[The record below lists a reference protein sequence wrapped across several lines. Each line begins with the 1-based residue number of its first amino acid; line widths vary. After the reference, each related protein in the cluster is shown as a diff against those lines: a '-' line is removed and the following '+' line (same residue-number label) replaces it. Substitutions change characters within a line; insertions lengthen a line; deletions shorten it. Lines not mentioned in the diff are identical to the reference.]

1 MEGLSKL
8 LADYGRFP
16 VLPPQQQLHLARE
29 VRLWLDWEGPE
40 PVPAAI
46 KRRGIRAKQRLIET
60 NLRLVVMVAK
70 RFKSLVKSDDVFQDL
85 IQVGTIGLSR
95 AVEKFDP
102 SRGYAFSTYA
112 HAWIRQAVGRVAST
126 YLQPVYV
133 PDGAQRRYKELCR
146 MVEDFQTRYGVRP
159 TIEEL
164 QRLSGLSQQQVE
176 DSLVIG
182 RVKTIASLNQ
192 MQVNFDSELAL
203 LDSITDPDEI
213 LPDEYIEI
221 AERDE
226 LTQTLLGVVDASD
239 RELLEQIYIHSKSQI
254 SIAAE
259 MGVSRASVV
268 YRCSNAL
275 RKAREASELLTAWGA
290 VAA

>member
-46 KRRGIRAKQRLIET
+46 KRRGIRAKQRLVET
-60 NLRLVVMVAK
+60 NLRFVVTVAK

-102 SRGYAFSTYA
+102 ARGYQFSTYA
-112 HAWIRQAVGRVAST
+112 FAWIRQAVGRVAST
-126 YLQPVYV
+126 YLMPVYV
-133 PDGAQRRYKELCR
+133 PDTAQRRYKELCR
-146 MVEDFQTRYGVRP
+146 MVEDYQREHGRRP
-159 TIEEL
+159 GMEEL
-164 QRLSGLSQQQVE
+164 QRLSGLGRKE
-176 DSLVIG
+176 IETSLVIG
-182 RVKTIASLNQ
+182 RVKTIASLDQ
-192 MQVNFDSELAL
+192 MQINFDNELAL

-213 LPDEYIEI
+213 LPDEYIEL

-226 LTQTLLGVVDASD
+226 LTQTLLGVVDAPD
-239 RELLEQIYIHSKSQI
+239 RELLEQLYILSKSQQ

-259 MGVSRASVV
+259 MGLSRTTVAI
-268 YRCSNAL
+268 RCNNAL
-275 RKAREASELLTAWGA
+275 RRARQASELLTAWGA
-290 VAA
+290 LAA